1 MKRLSLFSSILLL
14 GCLTAFA
21 QAPGTPE
28 RAGVARS
35 GVEGG
40 GELRFCLRAE
50 PKTFNPLL
58 VEDDASE
65 AIRYLTGGVLV
76 RVNRLTL
83 KPQPELASGWKVSEG
98 GKRIRFKLREGL
110 KYSDGTPFSA
120 EDVAYTVQQLMD
132 PALHSSTG
140 DAFRS
145 GEGKVTTQ
153 VISPSVVEIS
163 FPAPVANLV
172 NLFDTVAILSAKSP
186 QKEMAVLGP
195 FYVAERKAGSY
206 LLLKRNPYYWKKDA
220 AGKQL
225 PYLDSIRLDIEQ
237 NPEIE
242 AMRFKRGEVHLINTV
257 SPAIFEKLSADSA
270 SVRDAG
276 ASTDTEQ
283 LWFNQVPGAP
293 IPEYKKTW
301 FSSTNFRRAI
311 SEAINRADLA
321 RIVFRGHAV
330 PAVGIVSPSNTAWF
344 NNSLKAHP
352 YDAAG
357 ALRRLQQDGFKLQ
370 GDTLRDKG
378 GNTVEFSIVTN
389 AGNRARESM
398 ATMIQ
403 QDLKKIGIKV
413 NVVTLDFNS
422 LLERMTQSYNYEACI
437 LGFQNVDLDPNG
449 QMAVWLST
457 SDNHQWN
464 PRQKSPASA
473 WEAEIDKM
481 MKAQAASGDQ
491 HKRKQYWD
499 RVQQIA
505 WEQEPFIYLV
515 NKDALVAISPV
526 VKNAQPSVFRPQTF
540 WNADTLKV
548 EFPAQAQ
555 VR

>member
-1 MKRLSLFSSILLL
+1 MKRLSFVFSMLLL
-14 GCLTAFA
+14 GGLTAFA
-21 QAPGTPE
+21 QAP
-28 RAGVARS
+28 VN
-35 GVEGG
+35 GG

-65 AIRYLTGGVLV
+65 AIRYMTGGVLV
-76 RVNRLTL
+76 RVNRVTL
-83 KPQPELASGWKVSEG
+83 KAQPELASEWKLSQG
-98 GKRIRFKLREGL
+98 GKRIRCKLREGL
-110 KYSDGTPFSA
+110 KYPDGTPFSA
-120 EDVAYTVQQLMD
+120 EDVAYTMQQLMD

-145 GEGKVTTQ
+145 GEGKVITQ

-172 NLFDTVAILSAKSP
+172 KLFDTVAILSAKSP

-206 LLLKRNPYYWKKDA
+206 LILKRNLFYWKKDS

-225 PYLDSIRLDIEQ
+225 PYLDAIRLDIEQ

-257 SPAIFEKLSADSA
+257 TPAIFEKLSADSA

-293 IPEYKKTW
+293 IPAYKKAW
-301 FSSTNFRRAI
+301 FTSTNFRRAI
-311 SEAINRADLA
+311 SEAINRGDMA
-321 RIVFRGHAV
+321 RIVYRGHAV
-330 PAVGIVSPSNTAWF
+330 PAIGIISPSNKFWF
-344 NNSLKAHP
+344 NTDLKPHA
-352 YDAAG
+352 YDISS
-357 ALRRLQQDGFKLQ
+357 ALRRLRQDGFQLQ
-370 GDTLRDKG
+370 GDTLKDKA
-378 GNTVEFSIVTN
+378 GNAVEFSIATN

-413 NVVTLDFNS
+413 NVVPVEFNS
-422 LLERMTQSYNYEACI
+422 LLERMTQSYNYEACL
-437 LGFQNVDLDPNG
+437 LGFQNVELDPNS
-449 QMAVWLST
+449 QMAVWLS
-457 SDNHQWN
+457 SADNHQWN
-464 PRQKSPASA
+464 PNQKSPATP
-473 WEAEIDKM
+473 WEAEIDKLM
-481 MKAQAASGDQ
+481 REQAASGDE

-505 WEQEPFIYLV
+505 WEQEPFIYLI
-515 NKDALVAISPV
+515 NKDALVAISPA
-526 VKNAQPSVFRPQTF
+526 VKNAEPSVFRPQTF
-540 WNADTLKV
+540 WNVETL
-548 EFPAQAQ
+548 ALAH
-555 VR
+555 

>member
-1 MKRLSLFSSILLL
+1 VKRLYLLSIMLLL
-14 GCLTAFA
+14 GIGCSFA
-21 QAPGTPE
+21 QA
-28 RAGVARS
+28 
-35 GVEGG
+35 G
-40 GELRFCLRAE
+40 GELRFCLRSE

-58 VEDDASE
+58 VEDESSE
-65 AIRYLTGGVLV
+65 TIRYLTGGVLV

-83 KPQPELASGWKVSEG
+83 KAEPDVAASWKVSDG
-98 GKRIRFKLREGL
+98 GKRIRFKLRDGL

-120 EDVAYTVQQLMD
+120 VDVAYTMQQLMD
-132 PALHSSTG
+132 PSLHSSTG

-145 GEGKVTTQ
+145 SQGKLATE
-153 VISPSVVEIS
+153 VISPNEIQID

-172 NLFDTVAILSAKSP
+172 NLFDTVAILSSKSP

-206 LLLKRNPYYWKKDA
+206 LLLKRNPYFWKKDG

-242 AMRFKRGEVHLINTV
+242 ALRFKRGEVHLINTV
-257 SPAIFEKLSADSA
+257 SPAIFEKLSTDNA

-283 LWFNQVPGAP
+283 LWFNQVPSSP
-293 IPEYKKTW
+293 LPEYKKAW

-311 SEAINRADLA
+311 SEAINRSDLA
-321 RIVFRGHAV
+321 RVVYRGHAV
-330 PAVGIVSPSNTAWF
+330 PAIGIISPSNKLWF
-344 NNSLKAHP
+344 NTSLKPHP
-352 YDAAG
+352 YDTSS
-357 ALRRLQQDGFKLQ
+357 ALRRLQQDGFRLD
-370 GDTLRDKG
+370 GETLRDKS
-378 GNTVEFSIVTN
+378 GNAVEFSIATN

-422 LLERMTQSYNYEACI
+422 LLERMTQSYNYEACL
-437 LGFQNVDLDPNG
+437 LGFQNVELDPNS
-449 QMAVWLST
+449 QMAVWLS
-457 SDNHQWN
+457 SADNHQWN
-464 PRQKSPASA
+464 PSQKAPATE
-473 WEAEIDKM
+473 WEAQIDKLM
-481 MKAQAASGDQ
+481 RAQAASGDE

-505 WEQEPFIYLV
+505 WEQEPFIYLI
-515 NKDALVAISPV
+515 NKDALVAIAGS
-526 VKNAQPSVFRPQTF
+526 VKGAEPSVFHPQTF
-540 WNADTLKV
+540 WNVETL
-548 EFPAQAQ
+548 ALAH
-555 VR
+555 

>member
-1 MKRLSLFSSILLL
+1 LKRLYLLAAIVFL
-14 GCLTAFA
+14 GSVSVFA
-21 QAPGTPE
+21 Q
-28 RAGVARS
+28 V
-35 GVEGG
+35 G
-40 GELRFCLRAE
+40 GELRFCVRSE

-58 VEDDASE
+58 VEDEASE
-65 AIRYLTGGVLV
+65 TIRYLTGGVLV
-76 RVNRLTL
+76 RVNRATL
-83 KPQPELASGWKVSEG
+83 KAEPDLAASWKVSEG
-98 GKRIRFKLREGL
+98 GKRIRFKLRDGL

-120 EDVAYTVQQLMD
+120 ADVAYTMQQLMD

-145 GEGKVTTQ
+145 AEGKLMTR
-153 VISPSVVEIS
+153 VISPAEIEID

-172 NLFDTVAILSAKSP
+172 NLFDTVAILSSKSP

-225 PYLDSIRLDIEQ
+225 PYLDAVRLEIEQ

-242 AMRFKRGEVHLINTV
+242 ALRFKRGEVHLINTV
-257 SPAIFEKLSADSA
+257 SPAIFEKLSADNA
-270 SVRDAG
+270 FVRDAG

-283 LWFNQVPGAP
+283 LWFNQAP
-293 IPEYKKTW
+293 SSPIAAYKKAW
-301 FSSTNFRRAI
+301 FASTNFRRAI
-311 SEAINRADLA
+311 SEAINRSDLA

-330 PAVGIVSPSNTAWF
+330 PAIGIISPSNKFWF
-344 NNSLKAHP
+344 NSSLKPHP
-352 YDAAG
+352 YDTSS
-357 ALRRLQQDGFKLQ
+357 ALRRLQQDGFRLE
-370 GDTLRDKG
+370 GDTLRDRA
-378 GNTVEFSIVTN
+378 GNAVEFSIATN

-422 LLERMTQSYNYEACI
+422 LLERMTQTYNYEACL
-437 LGFQNVDLDPNG
+437 LGFQNVELDPNS
-449 QMAVWLST
+449 QMAVWLS
-457 SDNHQWN
+457 SADNHQWN
-464 PRQKSPASA
+464 PNQKTPATA
-473 WEAEIDKM
+473 WEAEIDKLM
-481 MKAQAASGDQ
+481 REQAASGDE
-491 HKRKQYWD
+491 HKRKQDWD

-515 NKDALVAISPV
+515 NKDALVAIAPV
-526 VKNAQPSVFRPQTF
+526 VKNAEPSVFRPQTF
-540 WNADTLKV
+540 WNVETLAL
-548 EFPAQAQ
+548 AQA
-555 VR
+555 R

>member
-242 AMRFKRGEVHLINTV
+242 AMRYKRGEVHLINTV

-283 LWFNQVPGAP
+283 LWFSQVPGAP
-293 IPEYKKTW
+293 IPAYKKAW
-301 FSSTNFRRAI
+301 FASTNFRRAI
-311 SEAINRADLA
+311 SEAVNRADLA
-321 RIVFRGHAV
+321 PIVYRGHAV
-330 PAVGIVSPSNTAWF
+330 PAVGVVSPSNTAWF
-344 NNSLKAHP
+344 NSNLKPHP
-352 YDAAG
+352 YDTAS
-357 ALRRLQQDGFKLQ
+357 ALRRLQ
-370 GDTLRDKG
+370 
-378 GNTVEFSIVTN
+378 
-389 AGNRARESM
+389 
-398 ATMIQ
+398 
-403 QDLKKIGIKV
+403 IG
-413 NVVTLDFNS
+413 
-422 LLERMTQSYNYEACI
+422 
-437 LGFQNVDLDPNG
+437 
-449 QMAVWLST
+449 
-457 SDNHQWN
+457 
-464 PRQKSPASA
+464 
-473 WEAEIDKM
+473 
-481 MKAQAASGDQ
+481 
-491 HKRKQYWD
+491 
-499 RVQQIA
+499 
-505 WEQEPFIYLV
+505 
-515 NKDALVAISPV
+515 
-526 VKNAQPSVFRPQTF
+526 
-540 WNADTLKV
+540 
-548 EFPAQAQ
+548 
-555 VR
+555 